1 MIYLQNPPSDED
13 ERQWKDSLT
22 FFYLL
27 AIEMIPPFFLL
38 ILEPFSRTSCYANS
52 CED

>member
-27 AIEMIPPFFLL
+27 TIEMIPPFFLL